1 VSYLKDLKVFGGV
14 LLADLID
21 KTKFQVFTTV
31 RAQLHTIISVNS
43 IIYSELEDAAV
54 SDWSSKTVGGIF
66 NRMAPTLKCYK
77 DYVAGYAEAS
87 ALIKDV
93 RCAFGCCARRL
104 LS

>member
-1 VSYLKDLKVFGGV
+1 MFEDV
-14 LLADLID
+14 LLAELIE
-21 KTKFQVFTTV
+21 KTKFSVFTTV

-43 IIYSELEDAAV
+43 IILSELEDAAA
-54 SDWSSKTVGGIF
+54 SGWESKTVGGIF

-93 RCAFGCCARRL
+93 RAAACR
-104 LS
+104 